1 MRLQQREPRTRDVG
15 NAVFRCSIPS
25 ARQRRHA
32 RYLSGVQNQIDK
44 LQLGQAFGGVVAP
57 AGRLRVEFVN

>member
-1 MRLQQREPRTRDVG
+1 MRLLQREPRTGDVG
-15 NAVFRCSIPS
+15 NAVFRSSVPS

-32 RYLSGVQNQIDK
+32 RYLTEVQTQIDK
-44 LQLGQAFGGVVAP
+44 LESGQTCGGVAAH